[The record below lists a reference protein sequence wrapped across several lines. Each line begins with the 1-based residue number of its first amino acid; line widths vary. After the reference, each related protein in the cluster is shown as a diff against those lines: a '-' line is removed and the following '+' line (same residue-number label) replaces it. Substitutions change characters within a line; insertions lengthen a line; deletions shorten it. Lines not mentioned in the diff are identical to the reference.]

1 MTGWRARIGLLVPS
15 SNTAAEVEFPSA
27 VPTGVATHVA
37 RLSLESVTADALD
50 TMGEEVSRA
59 GELLAHADVDAV
71 AYACTTGSLL
81 HGPGYDADLE
91 DELSTSADAPAVATA
106 LSVDRAL
113 SALAVDRVA
122 VATPYVDDLNER
134 EREYLEAAG
143 FELGAIEGRGIEANR
158 EIGALDHR
166 DAYRQARSIAA
177 DGSADGIFIS
187 CTNYRTLGAIEPLED
202 DLGVPV
208 ITSNQATLW
217 DVCRVANVAVNG
229 PGRLFDVD
237 LESSD
242 WDG

>member
-15 SNTAAEVEFPSA
+15 SNTTVEVEFPTA

-50 TMGEEVSRA
+50 AMGEEASRA
-59 GELLAHADVDAV
+59 GELLSHAGVDAV

-81 HGPGYDADLE
+81 HGPGYDAELE
-91 DELSTSADAPAVATA
+91 EELSTAADAPAVATA

-113 SALAVDRVA
+113 SALDVERVA
-122 VATPYVDDLNER
+122 VATPYVADLNER

-143 FELGAIEGRGIEANR
+143 FEVVAIEGRAIEANR
-158 EIGALDHR
+158 DIGALDPE
-166 DAYRQARSIAA
+166 DAYRQARSISSEATA
-177 DGSADGIFIS
+177 DAVFVS
-187 CTNYRTLGAIEPLED
+187 CTNYRTLAAIEPLEE

-208 ITSNQATLW
+208 VTSNQATLW
-217 DVCRVANVAVNG
+217 DVCRVANVAVDG

-237 LESSD
+237 PATTKR
-242 WDG
+242 DG

>member
-15 SNTAAEVEFPSA
+15 SNTAVEVEFPAA

-50 TMGEEVSRA
+50 TMGKEVSRA
-59 GELLAHADVDAV
+59 SELVAHADVDAV

-81 HGPGYDADLE
+81 HGPGYDAELE
-91 DELSTSADAPAVATA
+91 DEVSASADAPAVATA

-113 SALAVDRVA
+113 SALGVDRVA
-122 VATPYVDDLNER
+122 VATPYVEDLNER

-143 FELGAIEGRGIEANR
+143 FEVVAIEGRGIEANR
-158 EIGALDHR
+158 EIGALDHG
-166 DAYRQARSIAA
+166 DAYRQARSVAA
-177 DGSADGIFIS
+177 DSSADAVFIS
-187 CTNYRTLGAIEPLED
+187 CTNYRTLAAIEPLEED
-202 DLGVPV
+202 VGVPV

-217 DVCRVANVAVNG
+217 DVCRVADVAIDG

-237 LESSD
+237 PELSD
-242 WDG
+242 RDG